1 MLPCVHRCS
10 YQHLLF
16 WNLIVED
23 RKNQHIRQA
32 LKEMNRPEPHK
43 LTPAE
48 TTKEQKKRQSDEITQ
63 EIARYLAMGKKIE
76 KVPIGQGAGNNEQNF

>member
-1 MLPCVHRCS
+1 MLSCVHCCG
-10 YQHLLF
+10 YQRLFF

-23 RKNQHIRQA
+23 GKNQHVKQA

-48 TTKEQKKRQSDEITQ
+48 TPKQKKKEQSDEITR

-76 KVPIGQGAGNNEQNF
+76 KIPTGKGVGNSEQNF